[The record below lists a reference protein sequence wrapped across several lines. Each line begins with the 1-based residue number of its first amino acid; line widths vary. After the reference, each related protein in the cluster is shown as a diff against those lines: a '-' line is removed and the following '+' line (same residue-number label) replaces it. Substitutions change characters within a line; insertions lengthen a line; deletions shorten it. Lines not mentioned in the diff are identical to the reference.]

1 MTGDTQARKSQLQE
15 ELRLAEEAFRTE
27 YDGLLGAWQLGVS
40 KLRVRA
46 AVHSQFITL
55 TYVLFNLLCFVAGVV
70 FIPFG
75 GALQSLGI
83 ALIVGGLF
91 SFGAFVAQFWAI
103 QVEKEREVFNRAFDT
118 TYKDIRYKEFQRLGK
133 RVWDLSEEIERSDNL
148 RRWQVIAVPSCSQ
161 NSMSCWALG
170 RFGHLQGLPACT

>member
-1 MTGDTQARKSQLQE
+1 MGGQGVSMTGDAQARKSQLQE
-15 ELRLAEEAFRTE
+15 ELRLAEEAFQAE
-27 YDGLLGAWQLGVS
+27 HDNLLGVWQFGFS
-40 KLRVRA
+40 KLRIRA
-46 AVHSQFITL
+46 AVDSEFITL

-103 QVEKEREVFNRAFDT
+103 QVGKEREVFNRAFDT

-133 RVWDLSEEIERSDNL
+133 RVWELSEEIGRSDNL
-148 RRWQVIAVPSCSQ
+148 WRWRVIAVPRTQ
-161 NSMSCWALG
+161 
-170 RFGHLQGLPACT
+170 

>member
-1 MTGDTQARKSQLQE
+1 M
-15 ELRLAEEAFRTE
+15 
-27 YDGLLGAWQLGVS
+27 
-40 KLRVRA
+40 
-46 AVHSQFITL
+46 I
-55 TYVLFNLLCFVAGVV
+55 LLCLVAGVV

-83 ALIVGGLF
+83 ALIVGSLF

-118 TYKDIRYKEFQRLGK
+118 TCKDIRYKEFQRLGK

-148 RRWQVIAVPSCSQ
+148 RRWQVIAVPRTQ
-161 NSMSCWALG
+161 
-170 RFGHLQGLPACT
+170 